1 MESCAA
7 VVYRRFGEFGTL
19 SVTEGPFS
27 TMVQIDTFG
36 KYCIVRKLGRSMT
49 DVYLADD
56 TALNRRVVLKII
68 EHSRDDFTQLAIEA
82 EKRGALIQKQLHQVD
97 RRILEILDCGEQD
110 GCFFV
115 AMEYFEGKTL
125 AEILQAERRLDPAR
139 AARFAAEICSQLR
152 TLHSFLSDLNGRK
165 TAVVHGDIKP
175 SNIQIGVGDELK
187 LLDFGIAKVITST
200 HNLTR
205 HNLGSPSYCS
215 PERLSRAQVDPF
227 VDLWAVGITLYEM
240 LSGSPPY
247 QAQDTRRLENL
258 IQSRRPPRA
267 LPEGSPMELKA
278 IVAKALASEIDRRY
292 QAADAFE
299 ADLRAFLE
307 DRPSTASREKIPAW
321 NANATVERHR
331 GSSAPKKQKNQQLQS
346 AARSIMGRGDRANLA
361 IALVGGILA
370 GLLLFV
376 PFSYWYRL
384 RAAAAPL
391 HLRKD
396 YAHEQIQEVSADW
409 SLLQD
414 LKKRYRFGFQ
424 FPPEN
429 SLESSVRSNLVNAAG
444 NIIEN
449 FRNNSDSVLSDFDW
463 SKARLCLMYA
473 LELDPGDP
481 KLRSELALCDGYLNL
496 IKNPNP
502 PKASLSID
510 NFRMAESFLPRS
522 ADPHLALARVYV
534 YAFHNIGEAAA
545 EFHEAEQLGYRL
557 GPREAVQEAD
567 GYLYRAR
574 WALQRARRFPVSDR
588 EQITKWLQLAHDDM
602 DRARKLYEPIAGF
615 SGVNSNLQRLDQFQA
630 EEISLRAAV
639 SKPTVSKRHYT
650 KRASLGA
657 HRWR

>member
-1 MESCAA
+1 
-7 VVYRRFGEFGTL
+7 
-19 SVTEGPFS
+19 
-27 TMVQIDTFG
+27 MVQIDTFG

-56 TALNRRVVLKII
+56 TAFDRRVVLKII
-68 EHSRDDFTQLAIEA
+68 EHSRDEFTQLAIAA
-82 EKRGALIQKQLHQVD
+82 EKRGALIQKQLHTID
-97 RRILEILDCGEQD
+97 RRILEIFECGEQD

-125 AEILQAERRLDPAR
+125 AQILQTERRLEPAR
-139 AARFAAEICSQLR
+139 AVAYAAEICSQLKS
-152 TLHSFLSDLNGRK
+152 LHSFFSDLNGRK

-175 SNIQIGVGDELK
+175 SNVQIGAGDQLK

-267 LPEGSPMELKA
+267 LPEACPAELKA
-278 IVAKALASEIDRRY
+278 IVAKALASELDRRY
-292 QAADAFE
+292 QSAEAFE

-307 DRPSTASREKIPAW
+307 ARPTAASHERISAW
-321 NANATVERHR
+321 NANATVERHPEHR
-331 GSSAPKKQKNQQLQS
+331 PESRSRKPVRQVRSAIQR
-346 AARSIMGRGDRANLA
+346 AVGRGDRTNLA

-384 RAAAAPL
+384 RTVAAPL

-396 YAHEQIQEVSADW
+396 YAHEQMQVLSSDW

-414 LKKRYRFGFQ
+414 LKKRYPLGLQ

-429 SLESSVRSNLVNAAG
+429 SLESAVRGNLVNAAG
-444 NIIEN
+444 NIIDN

-463 SKARLCLMYA
+463 SKARLCLVYA
-473 LELDPGDP
+473 LEIDPGDP

-496 IKNPNP
+496 IKNPKP

-510 NFRMAESFLPRS
+510 NFRLAESFLPRS
-522 ADPHLALARVYV
+522 PDPHLALARVYV
-534 YAFHNIGEAAA
+534 YAFHNIGEASA
-545 EFHEAEQLGYRL
+545 EFHEAEQLGYHL
-557 GPREAVQEAD
+557 GPREVEQQAD
-567 GYLYRAR
+567 GYLFRAG
-574 WALQRARRFPVSDR
+574 WELQQAKRFPPDDKEEVS
-588 EQITKWLQLAHDDM
+588 KWLQLAHSDIE
-602 DRARKLYEPIAGF
+602 RARSLYEPIAGF
-615 SGVNSNLQRLDQFQA
+615 SNVNAGLQRLYRARA
-630 EEISLRAAV
+630 EEIRLQAPPHVQPVVA
-639 SKPTVSKRHYT
+639 KRRHT
-650 KRASLGA
+650 RRPVMSAR
-657 HRWR
+657 RWR

>member
-1 MESCAA
+1 MDW
-7 VVYRRFGEFGTL
+7 L
-19 SVTEGPFS
+19 SRGICRNTSEAD
-27 TMVQIDTFG
+27 MVQIENFG

-56 TALNRRVVLKII
+56 TALDRRVVLKII
-68 EHSRDDFTQLAIEA
+68 EHSRDEFTQLVIEA
-82 EKRGALIQKQLHQVD
+82 EKRGALIQKQLHKVD

-115 AMEYFEGKTL
+115 AMEYFEGQTL
-125 AEILQAERRLDPAR
+125 AEILQAERRLEPAR
-139 AARFAAEICSQLR
+139 AARYAAEICSQLR

-175 SNIQIGVGDELK
+175 SNVQIGAGDELK

-200 HNLTR
+200 HHLTR

-215 PERLSRAQVDPF
+215 PERLSRAQVDPSA
-227 VDLWAVGITLYEM
+227 DLWAVGITLYEM
-240 LSGSPPY
+240 VSGAPPY

-267 LPEGSPMELKA
+267 LPEACPTELKA
-278 IVAKALASEIDRRY
+278 IIAKALASELDRRY
-292 QAADAFE
+292 PAADLFE

-307 DRPSTASREKIPAW
+307 ARPTAASRDQVSTW
-321 NANATVERHR
+321 NANATVERHAPR
-331 GSSAPKKQKNQQLQS
+331 GGKTGPRKPQS
-346 AARSIMGRGDRANLA
+346 QMQPAVGRGDRANLA
-361 IALVGGILA
+361 IALLGGILV

-376 PFSYWYRL
+376 PFSYWHRL
-384 RAAAAPL
+384 RTAAAPL
-391 HLRKD
+391 RVRKD
-396 YAHEQIQEVSADW
+396 YAHESMQVLSSDW

-414 LKKRYRFGFQ
+414 LKKRYRLGFQ

-429 SLESSVRSNLVNAAG
+429 SLDSSVRNNLAGAAD

-463 SKARLCLMYA
+463 SKARLCLVYA
-473 LELDPGDP
+473 LQIDPGDP

-496 IKNPNP
+496 IKNPKP

-510 NFRMAESFLPRS
+510 NFRLAESFLPRS
-522 ADPHLALARVYV
+522 PDPHLALARVYV

-545 EFHEAEQLGYRL
+545 EFHEAEELGYHL
-557 GPREAVQEAD
+557 GPREAEQQAD

-574 WALQRARRFPVSDR
+574 WELERAKRFPASEKEEVGKCLQLTHDDIERARN
-588 EQITKWLQLAHDDM
+588 
-602 DRARKLYEPIAGF
+602 LYEPIAGF
-615 SGVNSNLQRLDQFQA
+615 SNVNADLRRLYQ
-630 EEISLRAAV
+630 LRAEQIGLQTARLKPAV
-639 SKPTVSKRHYT
+639 SKRRYT
-650 KRASLGA
+650 RRPVMSVR
-657 HRWR
+657 RWR

>member
-1 MESCAA
+1 
-7 VVYRRFGEFGTL
+7 
-19 SVTEGPFS
+19 
-27 TMVQIDTFG
+27 MVQIETFG

-56 TALNRRVVLKII
+56 TVFDRRVVLKII
-68 EHSRDDFTQLAIEA
+68 EHSRDEFTQLAIEA
-82 EKRGALIQKQLHQVD
+82 EKRGALIQKQLHTID

-115 AMEYFEGKTL
+115 AMEYFEGKNLT
-125 AEILQAERRLDPAR
+125 EMLQADRRLDPAR
-139 AARFAAEICSQLR
+139 AARYAAEICSQLR
-152 TLHSFLSDLNGRK
+152 TLHSFFSDLNGRK

-175 SNIQIGVGDELK
+175 SNVQIGAGDELK

-215 PERLSRAQVDPF
+215 PERLSRAQVDPSA
-227 VDLWAVGITLYEM
+227 DLWAVGITLYEM

-267 LPEGSPMELKA
+267 LPETCPSELKA
-278 IVAKALASEIDRRY
+278 IVAKALASDLDRRY
-292 QAADAFE
+292 LSAELFE

-307 DRPSTASREKIPAW
+307 ARSTAASREKIPAW
-321 NANATVERHR
+321 NANATIERPR
-331 GSSAPKKQKNQQLQS
+331 GVTSWRKHKS
-346 AARSIMGRGDRANLA
+346 AARQAIGRGDRANLA

-384 RAAAAPL
+384 RTAAAPL

-396 YAHEQIQEVSADW
+396 YAHEQAQTISSDW
-409 SLLQD
+409 SLFQD
-414 LKKRYRFGFQ
+414 LKRRYRLGLR

-429 SLESSVRSNLVNAAG
+429 SLQSSVRGNLSGAAE

-463 SKARLCLMYA
+463 SKARLCLVYA
-473 LELDPGDP
+473 LEIDPGDP

-496 IKNPNP
+496 IRNPNP

-510 NFRMAESFLPRS
+510 NFRMAESFQPRS

-557 GPREAVQEAD
+557 GPREAVQEGD

-574 WALQRARRFPVSDR
+574 WAFERARRLPENDR
-588 EQITKWLQLAHDDM
+588 EHIAKWLQIAHDDLE
-602 DRARKLYEPIAGF
+602 RARSLYEPIVGF
-615 SGVNSNLQRLDQFQA
+615 SGVNADLQRLDQLQA
-630 EEISLRAAV
+630 EQIRLQAAISKPAV
-639 SKPTVSKRHYT
+639 SKRRYI
-650 KRASLGA
+650 KRASTGTR
-657 HRWR
+657 RWR